1 MSLYCKHRPQKFID
15 LVGQDHIKTTLANA
29 LQSGK
34 FAHAYLFYG
43 PKGSGKT
50 TTARLLA
57 KALNCTGRPLAEGS
71 FEPCNR
77 CISCKEIIAG
87 ASMDVIEIDA
97 ASNRGID
104 EIRNLREKIR
114 FAPTAGKYKV
124 YVIDECHMLT
134 KEAFNALLKT
144 LEEPPAHAIFVFA
157 TTELHKV
164 PSTILSRTQVFD
176 FKKAKHGEICAKL
189 QKIVKAEKIAIEEEA
204 LNLIGRLA
212 FGAFRDAETMLDQV
226 ASLGRADE
234 KITLSQVQA
243 ILGQTTQEEVWRFIE
258 YLASKNRTKALK
270 LVEEIYFEGKD
281 LENFISE
288 TVGILRQ
295 AILAKSGLEEELAL
309 TEEENQKI
317 RLLAETLSNEE
328 IIAMMEKLIGVAGKV
343 KTSVLGQLP
352 LEIAV
357 FELTKEDK
365 QDNLDNQ
372 DKQEKQVVNQS
383 LQSEPVVI
391 KENRQRKTDNGK
403 LANSWPSII
412 QSAKTH
418 SHPLAALL
426 KEAVFSGTDD
436 GTVIIAVKY
445 KLHAD
450 QICRQKNRKIIEE
463 AILKTV
469 GTDYKVECVIDSNL
483 KTARPADH
491 DEELLQSAQEIFEVE

>member
-1 MSLYCKHRPQKFID
+1 MSLYRKHRPQKFID

-77 CISCKEIIAG
+77 CVSCKEIVSG

-164 PSTILSRTQVFD
+164 PATILSRTQAFD
-176 FKKAKHGEICAKL
+176 FKKAKHGEIYAKL
-189 QKIVKAEKIAIEEEA
+189 KKIVKAEKIAIEEEA

-226 ASLGRADE
+226 ASLGRTDE

-243 ILGQTTQEEVWRFIE
+243 ILGQATQEEVWRFIE
-258 YLASKNRTKALK
+258 YLVNKNRAKALK
-270 LVEEIYFEGKD
+270 LVEEVYFEGKD
-281 LENFISE
+281 LENFIGE

-295 AILAKSGLEEELAL
+295 IILAKSGLEEELAL
-309 TEEENQKI
+309 TEEESQKI
-317 RLLAETLSNEE
+317 RALAETLSNEE
-328 IIAMMEKLIGVAGKV
+328 IIAMMEKLIAAAGKV

-357 FELTKEDK
+357 FELTKDGLRPTA
-365 QDNLDNQ
+365 NSLR
-372 DKQEKQVVNQS
+372 QEAVSQS
-383 LQSEPVVI
+383 LKSKPLII
-391 KENRQRKTDNGK
+391 KKEISGQQKTDNGQ
-403 LANSWPSII
+403 LSDSWPSII
-412 QSAKTH
+412 QSAKVH

-436 GTVIIAVKY
+436 GTVIITVKY

-450 QICRQKNRKIIEE
+450 QICRSKNRQIIEE
-463 AILKTV
+463 AILQTV
-469 GTDYKVECVIDSNL
+469 GADYKVECVVDENL
-483 KTARPADH
+483 KIARPADH